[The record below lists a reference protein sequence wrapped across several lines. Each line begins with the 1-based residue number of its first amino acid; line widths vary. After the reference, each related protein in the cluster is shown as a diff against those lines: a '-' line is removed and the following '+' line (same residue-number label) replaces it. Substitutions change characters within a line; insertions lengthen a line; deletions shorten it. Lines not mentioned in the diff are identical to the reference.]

1 MTLTRDALP
10 AARADRDVRLLWAG
24 QSVSFL
30 GGQVTAIA
38 LPLTAAVW
46 LSATPAQ
53 MGLLTAAGT
62 LPFLVL
68 GLPAGVWV
76 DRVRRRPLLLGA
88 DVARAC
94 LLAAIPLL
102 FVAGRLD
109 VAVLLALA
117 LAAGICTML
126 SELAAPAYVPT
137 VVDRGR
143 LERFNAA
150 LMGSRSVSD
159 VVGPGLAGVLVGVL
173 TAPGAIVVDAV
184 SFLVAAVALGRVR
197 RREPRPTRTPLPPD
211 APGARARRRV
221 TGEVREGLTATFGHP
236 VLRAGALAAAT
247 YNLWWSALEAVLVIY
262 TVRELGLSPG
272 TFGLCFSVG
281 AIGAVLGSLLT
292 VPLARRLG
300 PGPSTVV
307 SAAVACCGLL
317 LLVPL
322 EGAGPVA
329 PLLAAALFVRGLG
342 LTGWNVQ
349 IRSLQQTLVPHRLLG
364 RMNAAYLLL
373 SYGAGAVGALAGGL
387 AGGVVGLRTVLVVSA
402 VGVSLA
408 WFWLAASPL
417 RTLRPHRAARADGP
431 PDPGGS

>member
-1 MTLTRDALP
+1 
-10 AARADRDVRLLWAG
+10 
-24 QSVSFL
+24 
-30 GGQVTAIA
+30 
-38 LPLTAAVW
+38 
-46 LSATPAQ
+46 
-53 MGLLTAAGT
+53 
-62 LPFLVL
+62 
-68 GLPAGVWV
+68 
-76 DRVRRRPLLLGA
+76 
-88 DVARAC
+88 
-94 LLAAIPLL
+94 
-102 FVAGRLD
+102 
-109 VAVLLALA
+109 
-117 LAAGICTML
+117 
-126 SELAAPAYVPT
+126 
-137 VVDRGR
+137 
-143 LERFNAA
+143 
-150 LMGSRSVSD
+150 
-159 VVGPGLAGVLVGVL
+159 
-173 TAPGAIVVDAV
+173 
-184 SFLVAAVALGRVR
+184 
-197 RREPRPTRTPLPPD
+197 
-211 APGARARRRV
+211 
-221 TGEVREGLTATFGHP
+221 
-236 VLRAGALAAAT
+236 
-247 YNLWWSALEAVLVIY
+247 
-262 TVRELGLSPG
+262 
-272 TFGLCFSVG
+272 LCFSVG

-300 PGPSTVV
+300 SGPATVV